1 MRIQCPRFPRG
12 SPGRMTAVRR
22 RAFSLGAK
30 LALAT
35 AALLA
40 LAIGALGLSGEAAM
54 RGSTQAT
61 DEALQQIG
69 DQASERERRV
79 VVGIVAATMR
89 VLAAGGDYSALR
101 QQVVGLRQGD
111 PNRAWLAVIDDRGA
125 HPWVVTASEGS
136 KYPVDS
142 RFPGDALDA
151 LLAASPTATD
161 IVVRPDPDAPER
173 VVVGANIVTRLPDG
187 TSSHLGQVRL

>member
-40 LAIGALGLSGEAAM
+40 LSIGALGLSGEAAM
-54 RGSTQAT
+54 RGGTEAT
-61 DEALQQIG
+61 DEALQRSG
-69 DQASERERRV
+69 DQATERERRV

-101 QQVVGLRQGD
+101 QQVVELRQGD
-111 PNRAWLAVIDDRGA
+111 PNLAWVAAIDDLGT
-125 HPWVVTASEGS
+125 HPAVVAATDAST
-136 KYPVDS
+136 YPVD
-142 RFPGDALDA
+142 
-151 LLAASPTATD
+151 
-161 IVVRPDPDAPER
+161 
-173 VVVGANIVTRLPDG
+173 
-187 TSSHLGQVRL
+187 